1 MIRILANDG
10 MEKLAV
16 NALREKG
23 FEVITEHFEDEQLKK
38 EIKDID
44 CLIVRSATKVRKDII
59 DAAATTGRL
68 QLVIRAGVGI
78 DNIDAV
84 YAIENGIQVQNT
96 PNASSISVAELTF
109 GHMLA
114 VSRYIHLANVTIR
127 EGKWEKKKYEGT
139 ELYGKTLGLI
149 GFGRIAREVAKRAV
163 AFGMK
168 VLFYDIVAPEK
179 VDKNYKYVTKEELLK
194 EADFIS
200 LHIPAVKGEPYV
212 IGEKEFGLIKPN
224 AYLINCA
231 RGGVIDET
239 ALVAALDNG
248 KLRGAAL
255 DVFEKEP
262 VVNEAVINN
271 PKISLTP
278 HIGAATEEAQERI
291 GEEIVHIINEF
302 FNTQD

>member
-1 MIRILANDG
+1 MIKILANDG
-10 MEKLAV
+10 IQKLAAK
-16 NALREKG
+16 ALEDQG
-23 FEVITEHFEDEQLKK
+23 CQVITEHYEDEQLKK

-59 DAAATTGRL
+59 DAAASTGKL
-68 QLVIRAGVGI
+68 KLVIRGGVGI

-84 YAIENGIQVQNT
+84 YALENGIQVQNT

-114 VSRYIHLANVTIR
+114 VARYINLSNVTIR
-127 EGKWEKKKYEGT
+127 QGKWEKKKYEGT

-168 VLFYDIVAPEK
+168 VLFYDIIVSEK
-179 VDKNYKYVTKEELLK
+179 TDANYKYADKETLLK

-200 LHIPAVKGEPYV
+200 LHIPAIKGEPYV
-212 IGEKEFGLIKPN
+212 IGEKEFGLIKPT

-231 RGGVIDET
+231 RGGVVDEN
-239 ALVAALDNG
+239 ALVEALNND
-248 KLRGAAL
+248 KLAGASL

-262 VVNEAVINN
+262 VANEAIINN

-278 HIGAATEEAQERI
+278 HIGAATVEAQERI
-291 GEEIVHIINEF
+291 GEEIVHIVNDF
-302 FNTQD
+302 FNEQD